1 MAGLTKRH
9 EIALTMVAAF
19 GDRYDVMHLLN
30 RGHTSF
36 LKAPLT
42 KRVLRYIAVSNA
54 FPRSSVSPVDG
65 WASPV
70 LVVLA
75 ALSFLMHRAV
85 LLVRQVGATG
95 V

>member
-1 MAGLTKRH
+1 MTGLAKRH
-9 EIALTMVAAF
+9 EIALTVITAF
-19 GDRYDVMHLLN
+19 GDRSDVRHFLN

-54 FPRSSVSPVDG
+54 FPRSSVSFVDG
-65 WASPV
+65 GASPV

-75 ALSFLMHRAV
+75 ALRFFMHRAV
-85 LLVRQVGATG
+85 LFVRQVGATG